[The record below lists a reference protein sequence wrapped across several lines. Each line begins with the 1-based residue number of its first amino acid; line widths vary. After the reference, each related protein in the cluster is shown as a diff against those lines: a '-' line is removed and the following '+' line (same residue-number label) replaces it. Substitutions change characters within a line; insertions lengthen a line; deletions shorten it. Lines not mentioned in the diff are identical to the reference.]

1 MRPHGPASGLST
13 SPLPAAVSL
22 ESGRDGLG
30 VCLHLA
36 LTVTPIE
43 RNVEWGAV
51 NLLFLSRPHPPPQP
65 GEGGRNGHTPCTA
78 LLGLSRRHLIY
89 LSRKAM

>member
-51 NLLFLSRPHPPPQP
+51 NLLFLS
-65 GEGGRNGHTPCTA
+65 
-78 LLGLSRRHLIY
+78 
-89 LSRKAM
+89 